1 MATTEEKKTEGLTE
15 RLLCV
20 LCGGME
26 DGAEGEGGGGG
37 DGPWTLGGWV
47 WPSGSQGVTT
57 DEAEESM
64 DGFPAPSSFL

>member
-1 MATTEEKKTEGLTE
+1 
-15 RLLCV
+15 
-20 LCGGME
+20 
-26 DGAEGEGGGGG
+26 
-37 DGPWTLGGWV
+37 V